1 MKISGVFLLQTT
13 PCIKACF
20 LFSLILLSPM
30 QALNLLKFQSL
41 TKVLWAALVLP
52 YPSTVLVAIIIFGYS
67 LKNAPPR
74 LQILVIPKDQCTLP
88 HKLICLLDSL
98 YTNLSRHLVKRH
110 LVDSPRV
117 VKSLRA

>member
-1 MKISGVFLLQTT
+1 
-13 PCIKACF
+13 
-20 LFSLILLSPM
+20 M

-41 TKVLWAALVLP
+41 TKVLWPALVLQ

-74 LQILVIPKDQCTLP
+74 LQILFILGGQCTLP
-88 HKLICLLDSL
+88 HKLICLLDSF
-98 YTNLSRHLVKRH
+98 YTYVSRHSVKRH

-117 VKSLRA
+117 VQSLRAEPEHFAYSSTMED